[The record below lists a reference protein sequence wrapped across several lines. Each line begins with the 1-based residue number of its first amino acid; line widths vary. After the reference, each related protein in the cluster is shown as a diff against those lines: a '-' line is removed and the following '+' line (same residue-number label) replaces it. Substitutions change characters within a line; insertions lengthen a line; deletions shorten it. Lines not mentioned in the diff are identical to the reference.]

1 MPSIVEDK
9 VEQVAPIKL
18 LVKQDPSGQV
28 DSVVY
33 MEWCISEAIKDYLL
47 EQDVA
52 KPFMLLV
59 VSHQAEETDRY
70 VVDLKAGAQ
79 YVRFRHPGVNTV
91 HATIVW
97 DDDSNP
103 KRTLFRTRRDGSYKT
118 SLLDQTYPEQ
128 EDLKERRDDIQRQI
142 DLANRTIQHEES
154 FGLQPHEEELD
165 PNDPH
170 AETKHTLQQ
179 QIDAL
184 EHELWLLDNPE
195 VAAADPLVPR
205 EPNLELI
212 AAQTALREEL
222 TAKMQD
228 VQKKLHMAYAT
239 GKPIASITSN
249 IRYTQGRYEDHYKV
263 NRIGASDDLEVHVPQ
278 DMFAK
283 EPHKLWKW
291 LAGYYEF
298 WQGAPKD
305 QCHMR
310 KRALFTLS
318 TIWLVLLI
326 KGLFYATI
334 GVLYELFQLLCVGV
348 LLLFGMR
355 NIDYSQLRHPFEDV
369 PKKLWRNIM
378 PSVWLHK
385 KTGDG
390 HYKSDYK
397 SRSAVFGVVNPP
409 VFLLFVFLGIIGSKL
424 QTSINFIVI
433 ALVLF
438 VAVALCTVF
447 VTYVGKE
454 QLANLQDKYD
464 DRRTAAK
471 KAAHAK
477 HQAMLAKELEDMSCE
492 LRPTRT
498 PSYETLPQSKRSVNL
513 RFNHA
518 KSQVCK
524 PFSG

>member
-1 MPSIVEDK
+1 MPSAVEDK

-33 MEWCISEAIKDYLL
+33 MEWCISEVIKDYLL
-47 EQDVA
+47 EKEVE
-52 KPFMLLV
+52 KPYMLLV
-59 VSHQAEETDRY
+59 VSHKAKETDRY
-70 VVDLKAGAQ
+70 LVDLKAGAQ

-97 DDDSNP
+97 DESNNP
-103 KRTLFRTRRDGSYKT
+103 KRALFKINGDGTYKVR
-118 SLLDQTYPEQ
+118 LLDQEYPEQ
-128 EDLKERRDDIQRQI
+128 NELKDQRDDIQWQI
-142 DLANRTIQHEES
+142 TQANNIIEHEES
-154 FGLQPHEEELD
+154 KGQDLDEVELD
-165 PNDPH
+165 PNDPN
-170 AETKHTLQQ
+170 AENKHTLQQ
-179 QIDAL
+179 QIDEL
-184 EHELWLLDNPE
+184 EQQIWLLDHPE
-195 VAAADPLVPR
+195 MAAA
-205 EPNLELI
+205 EPGEPQEPDQEVI
-212 AAQTALREEL
+212 ATQTARLDEL
-222 TAKMQD
+222 VAKRQA
-228 VQKKLHMAYAT
+228 VQAQLEAAYAT
-239 GKPIASITSN
+239 EKPVASITS
-249 IRYTQGRYEDHYKV
+249 IIKYQLGRYNDSYMVK
-263 NRIGASDDLEVHVPQ
+263 RTGASEDLEVHVPQ

-283 EPHKLWKW
+283 EPHKIMKW

-310 KRALFTLS
+310 KRAWFTLS
-318 TIWLVLLI
+318 TIWLVLLA
-326 KGLFYATI
+326 KGLFYITI
-334 GVLYELFQLLCVGV
+334 GLVYELFQLLCVGV

-369 PKKLWRNIM
+369 PKKLWRNIK

-385 KTGDG
+385 KTGEG
-390 HYKSDYK
+390 LYKSDYK
-397 SRSAVFGVVNPP
+397 NRSAVFGVLNPP
-409 VFLLFVFLGIIGSKL
+409 MLVLFVAIGFGLNKL
-424 QTSINFIVI
+424 QGSINFIGV

-438 VAVALCTVF
+438 VLIALCTVF
-447 VTYVGKE
+447 VTYVGKD
-454 QLANLQDKYD
+454 QLARWQEKSDA
-464 DRRTAAK
+464 RRSAAK

-477 HQAMLAKELEDMSCE
+477 HQAMLAKELEDMSCD

-498 PSYETLPQSKRSVNL
+498 PSYETLPQSKRSVSL